1 MKRTRTPFTD
11 LQVLELENY
20 FKTNKFLTAE
30 NSHLLIKWLRLSKEK
45 KSGYGFKTEERKKFV
60 KTN

>member
-45 KSGYGFKTEERKKFV
+45 NQDMASKQKSER
-60 KTN
+60 NS